1 MISSINPATDQLLAE
16 FAVHTEQ
23 QIDRQLAQA
32 AKAQKSWARLG
43 VQARRPYLNKVA
55 ATLRQQKRHSPESS
69 PWKWASP

>member
-32 AKAQKSWARLG
+32 AKAQ
-43 VQARRPYLNKVA
+43 
-55 ATLRQQKRHSPESS
+55 
-69 PWKWASP
+69 